1 MAERPW
7 RLATLLLCG
16 LLARGAQAGPA
27 APPQQPLDGPG
38 GSRLAHADL
47 RSPGEPIRIDEPPRR
62 RVRG

>member
-7 RLATLLLCG
+7 RLATLPLCG
-16 LLARGAQAGPA
+16 LLARGAQA
-27 APPQQPLDGPG
+27 GPG

-62 RVRG
+62 RIRG

>member
-7 RLATLLLCG
+7 RLATLPLCG

-27 APPQQPLDGPG
+27 APPPLDGPG